1 VVRLPVLREWMVG
14 SDGSVREL
22 EWMLFEVVEASH
34 TESEAEQVWMLG
46 VQEGVS
52 VPDMN
57 ADFEEVAGYRDYRG
71 RMKEWPV
78 LLI

>member
-1 VVRLPVLREWMVG
+1 VLREWMVG

-46 VQEGVS
+46 AQEGVS
-52 VPDMN
+52 VPDTGTIG
-57 ADFEEVAGYRDYRG
+57 DE
-71 RMKEWPV
+71 
-78 LLI
+78 